1 MSAVERVL
9 WIDAA
14 AGAAGDMILGA
25 LVDLG
30 APLKDVRR
38 AVAALDLDGVK
49 LAESRVTR
57 GAVAAARIEVVLP
70 RRHRHHDHEHD
81 HHDDHHVHDHG
92 RDWKSIRRIIASGK
106 LPPPVRDRA
115 LVIFRRLFEAEAKA
129 HGMSPEKVHL
139 HEAGA
144 ADAIADIV
152 GCAAALHALGADRI
166 VVSPVTTGSGTV
178 QCAHGLYPVPGPATA
193 ILLAGVPLSGIGADG
208 ERLTPTGAAILTSI
222 ATHWGGL
229 PAMTLRAIGH
239 GAGARDFPER
249 PNVVRA
255 ILGDRAAPSPESRGD
270 AHAEV
275 LVVEFTLDDATPQL
289 LAYAAERLR
298 DAGALDVHVASVQ
311 MKKGRAGH
319 LVTILARPEHFD
331 AITRTALAETTT
343 LGLRYR
349 REGRVELDRGMERV
363 STPYGPIRVKT
374 GRLDGQELHA
384 WPEYEDC
391 AAAARKHG
399 APLLAVQNAA
409 LAARGPGKKKR

>member
-1 MSAVERVL
+1 MSDVEKVL

-30 APLKDVRR
+30 APIKTVRR
-38 AVAALDLDGVK
+38 AVATLDLDGVK
-49 LAESRVTR
+49 VVESRVTR
-57 GAVAAARIEVVLP
+57 GAVAATRIEVVLP
-70 RRHRHHDHEHD
+70 RGRGHHHAHD
-81 HHDDHHVHDHG
+81 DGHHHDDHHVHDHG
-92 RDWKSIRRIIASGK
+92 RDWKAIRRIIAGGK
-106 LPPPVRDRA
+106 LDAPVRDRA

-129 HGMSPEKVHL
+129 HGMSPDKVHL

-152 GCAAALHALGADRI
+152 GCATALHAIGADRI

-178 QCAHGLYPVPGPATA
+178 RCAHGLYPVPGPATA
-193 ILLAGVPLSGIGADG
+193 ILLEGVPLSGIGADG

-222 ATHWGGL
+222 ASAWGGL
-229 PAMTLRAIGH
+229 PAMTLRAVGH
-239 GAGARDFPER
+239 GAGSRDFPER

-255 ILGDRAAPSPESRGD
+255 ILGDRAPTADTPAPDAAPEC
-270 AHAEV
+270 

-289 LAYAAERLR
+289 VAYAIERLR
-298 DAGALDVHVASVQ
+298 EAGALDVHVAPIQ

-319 LVTILARPEHFD
+319 LVTILARPERFD

-349 REGRVELDRGMERV
+349 REGRVELDRGIERV
-363 STPYGPIRVKT
+363 TTPYGAIRVKS
-374 GRLDGQELHA
+374 GRLDGEELHA

-391 AAAARKHG
+391 AAAARKHRV
-399 APLLAVQNAA
+399 PLLTVQQAA
-409 LAARGPGKKKR
+409 LAARGRKTR

>member
-1 MSAVERVL
+1 MSAGERVL

-14 AGAAGDMILGA
+14 AGASGDMILGA

-30 APLKDVRR
+30 APLREVKR
-38 AVAALDLDGVK
+38 AVAALPLDGVR
-49 LAESRVTR
+49 LSERRVTR
-57 GAVAAARIEVVLP
+57 GAVAAAKIDVTVKNERGRGHV
-70 RRHRHHDHEHD
+70 HDHDHD
-81 HHDDHHVHDHG
+81 HHHVHGHG
-92 RDWKSIRRIIASGK
+92 RDWKTIRRVISGGKIAA
-106 LPPPVRDRA
+106 PVRDRA

-129 HGMSPEKVHL
+129 HGVSPDRVHL

-152 GCAAALHALGADRI
+152 GVAAALFALAPDRV

-193 ILLAGVPLSGIGADG
+193 ILLEGVPLSGIGADG

-222 ATHWGGL
+222 ANAWGGL

-239 GAGARDFPER
+239 GAGSRDFPER
-249 PNVVRA
+249 PNIVRA
-255 ILGDRAAPSPESRGD
+255 ILGDRPAAAEPIDTEAPEI
-270 AHAEV
+270 

-289 LAYAAERLR
+289 VAYAIERLR
-298 DAGALDVHVASVQ
+298 EAGAIDAHVAPVQ

-319 LVTILARPEHFD
+319 LVTILARPDRFD

-349 REGRVELDRGMERV
+349 REGRVELDRGVERV

-374 GRLDGQELHA
+374 GRLDGAELHA

-391 AAAARKHG
+391 AAAARKHKVG
-399 APLLAVQNAA
+399 LLAVQQSA
-409 LAARGPGKKKR
+409 LAARKARRR

>member
-1 MSAVERVL
+1 MRAAERVL

-14 AGAAGDMILGA
+14 AGASGDMILGA

-30 APLKDVRR
+30 APLRDVKR
-38 AVAALDLDGVK
+38 AVASLPLDGVK
-49 LAESRVTR
+49 LSERRVTR
-57 GAVAAARIEVVLP
+57 GAVAAAKIDVTVKNERGRGRGHV
-70 RRHRHHDHEHD
+70 HDHDRD
-81 HHDDHHVHDHG
+81 HHHVHDHG
-92 RDWKSIRRIIASGK
+92 RDWKAIRRVISAGK
-106 LPPPVRDRA
+106 LDAPVRDRA

-129 HGMSPEKVHL
+129 HGMAPDRVHL

-152 GCAAALHALGADRI
+152 GVARALHALAPDRI
-166 VVSPVTTGSGTV
+166 VISPVTTGSGTV

-193 ILLAGVPLSGIGADG
+193 ILLEGVPLSGIGADG

-222 ATHWGGL
+222 ANAWGGL

-239 GAGARDFPER
+239 GAGSRDFPER

-255 ILGDRAAPSPESRGD
+255 ILGDRPAA
-270 AHAEV
+270 AEPIDTEAPDI

-289 LAYAAERLR
+289 LAYAIDRLR
-298 DAGALDVHVASVQ
+298 EAGALDVHVAPVQ

-319 LVTILARPEHFD
+319 LVTILARPERFD

-349 REGRVELDRGMERV
+349 REGRVELDRGVERV

-374 GRLDGQELHA
+374 GRLDGTELHA
-384 WPEYEDC
+384 WPEYDDC
-391 AAAARKHG
+391 AAAARKHKVG
-399 APLLAVQNAA
+399 LLVVQQAA
-409 LAARGPGKKKR
+409 LAARKARRR

>member
-1 MSAVERVL
+1 MSAGERVL

-14 AGAAGDMILGA
+14 AGASGDMILGA

-30 APLKDVRR
+30 APLREVKR
-38 AVAALDLDGVK
+38 AVAALPLDGVR
-49 LAESRVTR
+49 LSERRVTR
-57 GAVAAARIEVVLP
+57 GAVAAAKIDVTVKNERGRGHV
-70 RRHRHHDHEHD
+70 HDHDHD
-81 HHDDHHVHDHG
+81 HHHVHGHG
-92 RDWKSIRRIIASGK
+92 RDWKTIRRVISGGKIAA
-106 LPPPVRDRA
+106 PVRDRA

-129 HGMSPEKVHL
+129 HGVSPDRVHL

-152 GCAAALHALGADRI
+152 GVAAALFALAPDRV

-193 ILLAGVPLSGIGADG
+193 ILLEGVPLSGIGADG

-222 ATHWGGL
+222 ANACGGL

-239 GAGARDFPER
+239 GAGSRDFPER
-249 PNVVRA
+249 PNIVRA
-255 ILGDRAAPSPESRGD
+255 ILGDRPAAAEPIDTEAPEI
-270 AHAEV
+270 

-289 LAYAAERLR
+289 VAYAIERLR
-298 DAGALDVHVASVQ
+298 EAGAIDAHVAPVQ

-319 LVTILARPEHFD
+319 LVTILARPDRFD

-349 REGRVELDRGMERV
+349 REGRVELDRGVERV

-374 GRLDGQELHA
+374 GRLDGAELHA

-391 AAAARKHG
+391 AAAARKHKVG
-399 APLLAVQNAA
+399 LLAVQQSA
-409 LAARGPGKKKR
+409 LAARKARRR

>member
-14 AGAAGDMILGA
+14 AGASGDMILGA

-30 APLKDVRR
+30 APLREVKR
-38 AVAALDLDGVK
+38 AVASLPLDGVK
-49 LAESRVTR
+49 LSERRVTR
-57 GAVAAARIEVVLP
+57 GAVAAAKIDVTVKNERGRGHV
-70 RRHRHHDHEHD
+70 HDHD
-81 HHDDHHVHDHG
+81 HDDHHVHDHG
-92 RDWKSIRRIIASGK
+92 RDWKTIRRVISGGK
-106 LPPPVRDRA
+106 VVAPVRDRA

-129 HGMSPEKVHL
+129 HGMSPDRVHL

-152 GCAAALHALGADRI
+152 GVATALHALAPDRI

-193 ILLAGVPLSGIGADG
+193 ILLEGVPLSGIGADG

-222 ATHWGGL
+222 AHAWGGL

-239 GAGARDFPER
+239 GAGSRDFPER

-255 ILGDRAAPSPESRGD
+255 ILGDRPAAVEPIDTGVPEI
-270 AHAEV
+270 

-289 LAYAAERLR
+289 LAYAIERLR
-298 DAGALDVHVASVQ
+298 KAGALDVHVAPVQ

-319 LVTILARPEHFD
+319 LVTILARPDRFD
-331 AITRTALAETTT
+331 AITRSALAETTT

-349 REGRVELDRGMERV
+349 REGRVELDRGVERV
-363 STPYGPIRVKT
+363 STRYGPIRVKT
-374 GRLDGQELHA
+374 GRLDGTELHA

-391 AAAARKHG
+391 AAAARKHKVG
-399 APLLAVQNAA
+399 LLAVQQAA
-409 LAARGPGKKKR
+409 LAARKPRRR

>member
-1 MSAVERVL
+1 MSPREKVL

-38 AVAALDLDGVK
+38 AVAALGLPGVK
-49 LAESRVTR
+49 LKETRVTR
-57 GAVAAARIEVVLP
+57 GAVAATRIEVLFP
-70 RRHRHHDHEHD
+70 RVKGRHHPHHEH

-92 RDWKSIRRIIASGK
+92 RDWTSIRRIIAGGQ
-106 LPPPVRDRA
+106 LAAPVRDRA
-115 LVIFRRLFEAEAKA
+115 LVVFRRLFEAEARA
-129 HGMSPEKVHL
+129 HGLSAEKVHL

-144 ADAIADIV
+144 SDAIADIV
-152 GCAAALHALGADRI
+152 GTAAALHAIGADRV

-178 QCAHGLYPVPGPATA
+178 ACAHGLYPVPGPATA
-193 ILLAGVPLSGIGADG
+193 ILLEGVPLSGIGADG

-222 ATHWGGL
+222 ASDWGGL
-229 PAMTLRAIGH
+229 PAMTLRGIGH
-239 GAGARDFPER
+239 GAGSRDFPER

-255 ILGDRAAPSPESRGD
+255 ILGDRAASAVESAPEAAS
-270 AHAEV
+270 EV

-298 DAGALDVHVASVQ
+298 EAGALDVHVAPIQ
-311 MKKGRAGH
+311 MKKGRSGH
-319 LVTILARPEHFD
+319 LVTILARPERFD
-331 AITRTALAETTT
+331 AITRAALTETTT

-349 REGRVELDRGMERV
+349 REGRVELDRGVERV
-363 STPYGPIRVKT
+363 ATAFGPIRVKS
-374 GRLDGQELHA
+374 GRLDGRELHA

-391 AAAARKHG
+391 ATAARRHG
-399 APLLAVQNAA
+399 VPLLAVQNAA
-409 LAARGPGKKKR
+409 LAARGTKKR

>member
-1 MSAVERVL
+1 VSAVERVL

-14 AGAAGDMILGA
+14 AGASGDMVLGA

-30 APLKDVRR
+30 APLREVRR
-38 AVAALDLDGVK
+38 ALASLPLEGVK
-49 LAESRVTR
+49 LVERRVTR
-57 GAVAAARIEVVLP
+57 GAVAATKVDVVV
-70 RRHRHHDHEHD
+70 RGHRHDG
-81 HHDDHHVHDHG
+81 HHVHHHG
-92 RDWKSIRRIIASGK
+92 RDWKTIRRVIAGGK
-106 LPPPVRDRA
+106 LSSPVRDRA

-129 HGMSPEKVHL
+129 HGMSPDRVHL

-152 GCAAALHALGADRI
+152 GASAALQAVAPDRI

-193 ILLAGVPLSGIGADG
+193 ILLEGVPLSGIGADG

-222 ATHWGGL
+222 AHAWGGL
-229 PAMTLRAIGH
+229 PAMTLRGIGH
-239 GAGARDFPER
+239 GAGSRDFPER

-255 ILGDRAAPSPESRGD
+255 ILGDRPAAAAPIESQAPEI
-270 AHAEV
+270 

-289 LAYAAERLR
+289 LAYAIERLR
-298 DAGALDVHVASVQ
+298 EAGALDVHVVPVQ

-319 LVTILARPEHFD
+319 LVTILARPDRFD
-331 AITRTALAETTT
+331 AITRAALSETTT

-349 REGRVELDRGMERV
+349 REGRLELDRGVERV
-363 STPYGPIRVKT
+363 STPYGAIRVKT
-374 GRLDGQELHA
+374 GKLEGTELHA

-391 AAAARKHG
+391 AAAARKHKVG
-399 APLLAVQNAA
+399 LLTVQQAA
-409 LAARGPGKKKR
+409 LAARRKRRK

>member
-1 MSAVERVL
+1 VSASVERIL

-30 APLKDVRR
+30 APIKDVRR

-57 GAVAAARIEVVLP
+57 GAVAATRIEVVQP
-70 RRHRHHDHEHD
+70 KGRRRGHEPDHAHD
-81 HHDDHHVHDHG
+81 HDDHHVHDHG
-92 RDWKSIRRIIASGK
+92 RDWKSIRRVVAGGK
-106 LPPPVRDRA
+106 LAAPIRDRA
-115 LVIFRRLFEAEAKA
+115 LVIFRRLFEAEARA
-129 HGMSPEKVHL
+129 HGLSPEKVHL

-152 GCAAALHALGADRI
+152 GCAAALHAISADRV

-178 QCAHGLYPVPGPATA
+178 RCAHGLYPVPGPATA
-193 ILLAGVPLSGIGADG
+193 ILLEGVPLSGIGADG

-222 ATHWGGL
+222 ASTWGGL
-229 PAMTLRAIGH
+229 PAMTLRAVGH
-239 GAGARDFPER
+239 GAGSRDFPER

-255 ILGDRAAPSPESRGD
+255 ILGERPAAHPEPAVDSAPD
-270 AHAEV
+270 C

-289 LAYAAERLR
+289 LAYAVERLR
-298 DAGALDVHVASVQ
+298 EAGALDVHVAPIQ
-311 MKKGRAGH
+311 MKKGRPGH

-349 REGRVELDRGMERV
+349 REGRVELDRGVERV
-363 STPYGPIRVKT
+363 TTPFGAIRVKT
-374 GRLDGQELHA
+374 GRLDGRELHA

-391 AAAARKHG
+391 AAAARKHRV
-399 APLLAVQNAA
+399 PLLAVQHAA
-409 LAARGPGKKKR
+409 LAARGRKR